1 MLKDEEI
8 DELIQPIINL
18 YSHIEEDLIVEIAK
32 RFENANE
39 VKGSL
44 EWQLKKLDELGGVNA
59 SLVKVIREYTGKNE
73 ETIKNMLSAAGYANI
88 DYDVLQTAF
97 EMGVAKITP
106 DILMKSEPIANIINL
121 SYKSLKDTFSLI
133 NTRAIESAKQNYLN
147 IINTAYLDSA
157 TGIHSLQE
165 SVKNGIAQ
173 MAKNG
178 FDGATYIRQGRIVKY
193 SIEGVVRRDTLTAVH
208 KLANQ
213 VSEKACEELGAEY
226 VEISQHLGA
235 RTHPTNPIANHA
247 GWQGKVFKVNG
258 SDDKYPNLRESTGYP
273 DDILGLGGVNCRH
286 RMFPFFPGISIPNPI
301 MYSEKENEKAYKAT
315 QGQRRLEREIRKLKK
330 EKAAMKAIG
339 DNDAVKAIDY
349 KLQQKFTQID
359 NYCDARNLKRDY
371 SRELVSE
378 QIVKNLKGKSAGN
391 SANTKES
398 NLPKL
403 IKTVDFNDKNAIIN
417 VLNEFEK
424 HAVKLPYEVNCT
436 VTSDG
441 KVWGLKG
448 SEGFV
453 EAELVETVGGS
464 SLKGSYSYHN
474 HPKESTYHSF
484 SGFDVGFFLE
494 NKEEYAKASDYK
506 YSYVMKRQKDTLPAR
521 YDDII
526 AEFNKKIKKDV
537 YELAVSDTSFNI
549 DENGYHEVMKI
560 LADKYNFF
568 YERTKNG

>member
-1 MLKDEEI
+1 
-8 DELIQPIINL
+8 
-18 YSHIEEDLIVEIAK
+18 
-32 RFENANE
+32 
-39 VKGSL
+39 
-44 EWQLKKLDELGGVNA
+44 
-59 SLVKVIREYTGKNE
+59 
-73 ETIKNMLSAAGYANI
+73 
-88 DYDVLQTAF
+88 
-97 EMGVAKITP
+97 
-106 DILMKSEPIANIINL
+106 
-121 SYKSLKDTFSLI
+121 
-133 NTRAIESAKQNYLN
+133 
-147 IINTAYLDSA
+147 
-157 TGIHSLQE
+157 
-165 SVKNGIAQ
+165 
-173 MAKNG
+173 
-178 FDGATYIRQGRIVKY
+178 
-193 SIEGVVRRDTLTAVH
+193 
-208 KLANQ
+208 
-213 VSEKACEELGAEY
+213 
-226 VEISQHLGA
+226 
-235 RTHPTNPIANHA
+235 
-247 GWQGKVFKVNG
+247 
-258 SDDKYPNLRESTGYP
+258 
-273 DDILGLGGVNCRH
+273 
-286 RMFPFFPGISIPNPI
+286 
-301 MYSEKENEKAYKAT
+301 
-315 QGQRRLEREIRKLKK
+315 
-330 EKAAMKAIG
+330 MKAIG

-359 NYCDARNLKRDY
+359 NYCDAHNLKRDY

-453 EAELVETVGGS
+453 EAELVESVGGS

-560 LADKYNFF
+560 LAGKYNFF